1 MNATMKTLIATS
13 LTVLMAGTAGVA
25 TAQVG
30 PAREAATP
38 GTEQHREKL
47 HNANEHINKSLEVL
61 RQMQATPNMAEL
73 LSRSKGV
80 FIVPDYGRAA
90 LGVGVRGGAGVL
102 LTRIGNTWSN
112 PAFYNMGGVSVGLQ
126 AGAEAGAVAF
136 VLNDQKAMNSF
147 MQNNKF
153 SLNAGAGLTL
163 VDYSRKGMGTAGWG
177 NITVWSDTEGLF
189 AGVDLSIT
197 DVDYDEEE
205 TAAYYRREVAA
216 RDVLTGNVVNPN
228 AAVLSK
234 ALATMTGGT
243 AAASMG
249 ASGTRGTTSD
259 MNTTRP
265 ATTTTPEMRTNQQ
278 NMDQRNMNQQNMNQ
292 PTMNQ
297 QNMNQ
302 QNTTQPSMTTT
313 DKETTR

>member
-1 MNATMKTLIATS
+1 MNATMKKIIAAS
-13 LTVLMAGTAGVA
+13 LSVLMAGTAGA
-25 TAQVG
+25 ALAQVG

-38 GTEQHREKL
+38 GTEEHREKL

-61 RQMQATPNMAEL
+61 RQMQATPEMATL

-147 MQNNKF
+147 MENNKF

-163 VDYSRKGMGTAGWG
+163 VDWSRKGMGTAGWG

-189 AGVDLSIT
+189 AGVDLSVT
-197 DVDYDEEE
+197 DVDYDEKE

-216 RDVLTGNVVNPN
+216 RDVLTGKVKNPN
-228 AAVLSK
+228 AAMLSK
-234 ALATMTGGT
+234 SLASMTGDK

-259 MNTTRP
+259 MTTAKP
-265 ATTTTPEMRTNQQ
+265 GMTHTPDTKKQH
-278 NMDQRNMNQQNMNQ
+278 D
-292 PTMNQ
+292 
-297 QNMNQ
+297 
-302 QNTTQPSMTTT
+302 MTTT
-313 DKETTR
+313 DKEYKR